1 MVGGKELTLN
11 EIEHEILWKIDE
23 PRIHVAIVCASVS
36 CPDLRKEAYVT
47 NQLDSQLNNQM
58 RSFLANRNKGL
69 RIENGKLYLSSIF
82 KWFKDDFKS
91 RGGVLS
97 FIRPYVDEKERE
109 AIASSQ
115 LKIAYMNYDWGLNI
129 R

>member
-1 MVGGKELTLN
+1 MG
-11 EIEHEILWKIDE
+11 E

-82 KWFKDDFKS
+82 KWFKEDFKS
-91 RGGVLS
+91 RGGILS
-97 FIRPYVDEKERE
+97 FILPYVAGEETALMESIEGNRSMPR
-109 AIASSQ
+109 ARPPFPA
-115 LKIAYMNYDWGLNI
+115 AFGVWGKPSNI
-129 R
+129 NNVKTF